1 MTRKSAAPPPPPKN
15 AQIGPYTN
23 ILSVYPDR
31 VIPRDKRTGPFAES
45 KHPVCVGVLL
55 LRCKSRLTG
64 IKYLYKTLTEV
75 EAEPARFNHDID
87 LKGIPETLEYEGDGL
102 AILDMSEGR
111 KVNLL
116 LVSDN
121 QGVGPME
128 ELARVENWKK
138 LTSPE
143 GAPDVLGV
151 SSLLE

>member
-1 MTRKSAAPPPPPKN
+1 MTRKSAASSQPKN

-75 EAEPARFNHDID
+75 EAEPARFNYNID
-87 LKGIPETLEYEGDGL
+87 LKVIPEALEYEGDGL
-102 AILDMSEGR
+102 AVLDMSEGR

-121 QGVGPME
+121 QGAGPME

>member
-1 MTRKSAAPPPPPKN
+1 MTRKSAASSQPKN

-31 VIPRDKRTGPFAES
+31 IIPRDKRTGPFAES

-87 LKGIPETLEYEGDGL
+87 LKDIPEALEYEGDGL

>member
-1 MTRKSAAPPPPPKN
+1 MTRKSAASSQPKN

-31 VIPRDKRTGPFAES
+31 IIPRDKRTGPFAES

-75 EAEPARFNHDID
+75 EAEPARFNHGID
-87 LKGIPETLEYEGDGL
+87 LRILPEALEYEGDGL
-102 AILDMSEGR
+102 AVLDMSEGR

>member
-1 MTRKSAAPPPPPKN
+1 MTRKSAASSQPKN

-31 VIPRDKRTGPFAES
+31 VIFRDKRTGPFAES

-64 IKYLYKTLTEV
+64 IKYLYKTLIEV

-87 LKGIPETLEYEGDGL
+87 LKSIPEALEYEGDGL
-102 AILDMSEGR
+102 AVLDMSEGR

>member
-1 MTRKSAAPPPPPKN
+1 MTRKSAASSQPKN

-31 VIPRDKRTGPFAES
+31 IIPRDKRTGPFAES

-87 LKGIPETLEYEGDGL
+87 LKVIPEALEYEGDGL
-102 AILDMSEGR
+102 AVLDMSEGR

-121 QGVGPME
+121 QGAGPME

>member
-1 MTRKSAAPPPPPKN
+1 MTRKSAASSQPKN

-75 EAEPARFNHDID
+75 EAEPVRFNYNID
-87 LKGIPETLEYEGDGL
+87 LKVIPEALEYEGDGL
-102 AILDMSEGR
+102 AVLDMSEGR

>member
-1 MTRKSAAPPPPPKN
+1 MTRKSAASSQPKN

-31 VIPRDKRTGPFAES
+31 IIPRDKRTGPFAES

-75 EAEPARFNHDID
+75 EAEPARFNYNID
-87 LKGIPETLEYEGDGL
+87 LKGIPEALEYEGDGL
-102 AILDMSEGR
+102 AVLDMSEGR